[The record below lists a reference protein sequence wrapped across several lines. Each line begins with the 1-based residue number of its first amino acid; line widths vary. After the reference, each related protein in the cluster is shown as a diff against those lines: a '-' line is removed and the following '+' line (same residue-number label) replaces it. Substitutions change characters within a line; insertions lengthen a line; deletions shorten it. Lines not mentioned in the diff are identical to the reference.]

1 MSKKVTNASKH
12 PVAIRLVKRA
22 GASVG
27 FSDGIKPAGAVD
39 DSIELSFNLGG
50 YTPDDGRF
58 VIGTSAT
65 PNIKNP
71 QTYVNNGEQFKI
83 INESNR
89 LLVEADIT
97 THDADPNYS
106 SLTFGIFFRLKNTD
120 GDYVMASP
128 RATQAVVDYKNVKT
142 QVEKTVI
149 KQSVGQWFNDSNYYV
164 PLYLGTLKELLTHW
178 ATTTGIGMPE
188 LKTLG
193 SKAIYNKMDLTV
205 DLPLTSVSI
214 TTVGDFEIG
223 TTVTIEHTY
232 TPAIAKITNVAY
244 SVSDPTIAEFVGA
257 TNQLQIKSMGSVDVT
272 VTLTDNIGNEI
283 STTKTFK
290 TVLDFA
296 PMVASYAVNNSL
308 VSLSVAGYVSP
319 KGYVDWG
326 DGTLEPLTEN
336 TFSHQYVGAGQ
347 RDVTL
352 WVETPTLGLQFV
364 PGNALTEVK
373 QWGDV
378 AFPTV
383 ALAGNTEL
391 IKVPNQIPLGLQRTT
406 SMFEGCVKFNQ
417 SLNGWNVSGIVDMSN
432 MFNGAVAFNG
442 LLDAWDVSKVV
453 AFERMFEG
461 AVSFNRNINTWVM
474 SAARNLT
481 FMFKD
486 AAQYNQPIAAWRL
499 PLTGGA
505 VNVSGMFEGA
515 ISFNQPIVG
524 FINTNVNYLG
534 GMFKGCTNFNQPISG
549 VAFGP
554 DIQIQGMF
562 ENCISFNG
570 SVGNL
575 NGAKP
580 TNLRDV
586 FKGCSNFNQTL
597 VGLDMSECTVAES
610 FLEGC
615 TRFNQA
621 LNDMDVSNLNNATNM
636 FKGCTNF
643 TSDLSDWDVSNLHQ
657 ANGMFS
663 GTTNFDSDLGWWCVS
678 NLQSEPV
685 DFATGSFLARSNY
698 PKWGTCPVRDVTLT
712 IDKDTPFLIV
722 GSTGT
727 MTYTA
732 NKTITEESVVWGSSN
747 PDAVTINAATG
758 EFAVISVGGATITVV
773 VNGIYSTERTY
784 ESVQEITPAVLV
796 VSQHADPL
804 TIRLDSD
811 TSRNG
816 EAYVDW
822 GDGTFDRLTAINS
835 LSKTYTSAGPFN
847 VSIIPSSTVGSGL
860 VINGDGVTALTA
872 FGECDISITSSNLE
886 SVPASLP
893 STVTSFGFQDCV
905 KLNDPNISNWNV
917 NNIKDFSGMFAGA
930 IAFNQ
935 PLDNWVMTQ
944 ATDLSWMFGS
954 EDGVSAFNQNIA
966 GWDVSNVTNLNG
978 MFYNA
983 AAFNQD
989 IGTWSVSKV
998 TKMGDMFH
1006 GAVAMAADLSWW
1018 CVSAFTE
1025 APTDFAT
1032 GSGLTDGNFPYWGT
1046 CPIRTAVATIDSPPV
1061 VTVGDT
1067 FAFSYTLTPAFTPGK
1082 VEWTTTTPSLITL
1095 DVASGIATVI
1105 GDGQANLTV
1114 TVNDKI
1120 VGTKQF
1126 TAMPLFTPFTA
1137 VITGE
1142 SFDLRT
1148 MEGATIVR
1156 LDGVELAPDES
1167 EDTVYDWYTIK
1178 TSVPGSVLTVSPK
1191 DSVSPLESLKLGSG
1205 IGEVTEWCSL
1215 GHIASPEDTKA
1226 PVLFG
1231 RDIVS
1236 VPDYLPVGITNL
1248 TEMFY
1253 GATLFNQPIGN
1264 WDVSNVTDMS
1274 GMFASTVAFNQNLS
1288 TWNTS
1293 NVTTM
1298 AGMFRNANSFN
1309 GDISGWDV
1317 RNVTN
1322 MQLMF
1327 EGAVAFNQP
1336 LNGWNLVSA
1345 TNLHGMFRDA
1355 AVFNQPLNLW
1365 NVSNV
1370 TDMANMFR
1378 NAGMFNQD
1386 LTGWCVTNIT
1396 SKPENFNSE
1405 GAALQS
1411 VNQPF
1416 WGTCPIAGAVVTINL
1431 ASAVDQNST
1440 AQATYELDPAF
1451 TPGKVE
1457 WSTTTP
1463 EILSVDANGLVT
1475 GLAGGVGKV
1484 KVTINQKY
1492 VAENDIT
1499 VNVVVVPEL
1508 IGTTGG
1514 TKLQMFAA
1522 SPMIVAVDGV
1532 VIPAVESEQGP
1543 YGATY
1548 IQYQYNLT
1556 YTDGTPKPFSIKPA
1570 DGGDTLRG
1578 VFIDRGVGVVTT
1590 WDGIVFEK
1598 DPNNLDSNG
1607 AIRFG
1612 ADITSVPATLNPSI
1626 TTTRFMFGGSKLF
1639 NQDISGWNTV
1649 NVVDMAYMFSGAEI
1663 FNHSLDT
1670 WNVSNVTN
1678 MSGMFGAAYA
1688 FDGVIGAW
1696 DTSKVTNMAFMFDN
1710 AIAFNQ
1716 DISGWDVSKVTN
1728 FNSAFNHAVLFN
1740 QPINSW
1746 NPESAVD
1753 MSYMFAYADALNQP
1767 LNDWNVGKVEYMD
1780 GMFRNTTVF
1789 NGAIGN
1795 WNTGSVKS
1803 MTYMFTETPA
1813 FNQPLAG
1820 WDVSKVTN
1828 FNGMFANSPN
1838 FNQPIGN
1845 WNVRSATDMYSIFS
1859 GATLFNQDLS
1869 WWCVTNITSEPPLFA
1884 LGSSLA
1890 TENYPVWGTCPVPA
1904 PSRIMGFKI

>member
-50 YTPDDGRF
+50 YTPDEGRF

-83 INESNR
+83 VNESNR
-89 LLVEADIT
+89 LLIEADIT
-97 THDADPNYS
+97 THDTDPNYS

-120 GDYVMASP
+120 GDYVMSSP

-178 ATTTGIGMPE
+178 ANTTGMGMPE
-188 LKTLG
+188 LQTLG
-193 SKAIYNKMDLTV
+193 SKAIYNKVGLTV
-205 DLPLTSVSI
+205 DLPLTSVTI
-214 TTVGDFEIG
+214 TNVGDFEIG
-223 TTVTIEHTY
+223 TTVAIEHTF
-232 TPAIAKITNVAY
+232 TPAIAKVTNVQY
-244 SVSDPTIAEFVGA
+244 SVSDPTIAEFVGT

-272 VTLTDNIGNEI
+272 VTLTDNIGNEM
-283 STTKTFK
+283 STTKTFN
-290 TVLDFA
+290 TVLDFV
-296 PMVASYAVNNSL
+296 PMIASYTVNNSL
-308 VSLSVAGYVSP
+308 VSLNIAGHVEP
-319 KGYVDWG
+319 TGYVDWG
-326 DGTLEPLTEN
+326 DGTLEPVTTNAL
-336 TFSHQYVGAGQ
+336 SHQYVGAGQ

-352 WVETPTLGLQFV
+352 WVETPILGLQFV
-364 PGNALTEVK
+364 AGNALTEVK

-378 AFPTV
+378 TFPVV
-383 ALAGNTEL
+383 ALTGNTEL
-391 IKVPNQIPLGLQRTT
+391 VKVPNQIPKGLTGAA

-417 SLNGWNVSGIVDMSN
+417 SLNGWDVSGVVNMTN
-432 MFNGAVAFNG
+432 MFKGASIFNG
-442 LLDAWDVSKVV
+442 LIDAWDVSNVV

-481 FMFKD
+481 YMFKG
-486 AAQYNQPIAAWRL
+486 AAQYNQPIDAWRL
-499 PLTGGA
+499 PLTDGT

-515 ISFNQPIVG
+515 TSFNQSIVG
-524 FINTNVNYLG
+524 FVNTNVAYLG
-534 GMFKGCTNFNQPISG
+534 GMFKGCSNFNQPVSG
-549 VAFGP
+549 VAFAA
-554 DIQIQGMF
+554 DAQIQGMF
-562 ENCISFNG
+562 EDCISFNS
-570 SVGNL
+570 SVGNF

-580 TNLRDV
+580 TNLRDL

-615 TRFNQA
+615 ARFNQP

-636 FKGCTNF
+636 FKGCAIF
-643 TSDLSDWDVSNLHQ
+643 TSDLSNWDVSNLHQ
-657 ANGMFS
+657 ANGMFN

-678 NLQSEPV
+678 NLQNEPV

-698 PKWGTCPVRDVTLT
+698 PKWGTCPVRNVSLT
-712 IDKDTPFLIV
+712 IDNETPFLIV

-727 MTYTA
+727 LTYLA
-732 NKTITEESVVWGSSN
+732 NKPITEESVVWSSSN
-747 PDAVTINAATG
+747 PSAVTIIETTG
-758 EFAVISVGGATITVV
+758 EYVVITAGGATITVT
-773 VNGIYSTERTY
+773 VNGIYTTTRTY
-784 ESVQEITPAVLV
+784 EAVPAITPAVMV
-796 VSQHADPL
+796 VAQHADPL

-811 TSRNG
+811 TTRTS

-822 GDGTFDRLTAINS
+822 GDGTFDRLTSINS
-835 LSKTYTSAGPFN
+835 VSKTYTTAGPFN
-847 VSIIPSSTVGSGL
+847 VSVIPSSPIGSGL

-893 STVTSFGFQDCV
+893 SNVTSFGFQDCV

-917 NNIKDFSGMFAGA
+917 SNIKNFSGMFAGA

-954 EDGVSAFNQNIA
+954 EDGVGAFNQNIA

-989 IGTWSVSKV
+989 IGAWSVSKV
-998 TKMGDMFH
+998 TDMGDMFH

-1046 CPIRTAVATIDSPPV
+1046 CPIRTAVATIDSPQLV
-1061 VTVGDT
+1061 NVGDT

-1082 VEWTTTTPSLITL
+1082 VEWTTTTPSLVTL

-1148 MEGATIVR
+1148 MVGATIVR

-1167 EDTVYDWYTIK
+1167 EDAVYDRYTVMP
-1178 TSVPGSVLTVSPK
+1178 SVPGSVLTVSPK
-1191 DSVSPLESLKLGSG
+1191 DSVSPLASLRLGSG

-1215 GHIASPEDTKA
+1215 GHVASPEDTKS

-1264 WDVSNVTDMS
+1264 WDVSNVT
-1274 GMFASTVAFNQNLS
+1274 
-1288 TWNTS
+1288 
-1293 NVTTM
+1293 TM

-1327 EGAVAFNQP
+1327 EGAVAFNQPIASWDVSSVTIMEHMFATTLAFDQP

-1416 WGTCPIAGAVVTINL
+1416 WGTCPIAGAVVTIN
-1431 ASAVDQNST
+1431 VPPT
-1440 AQATYELDPAF
+1440 ANVEDTIPLSYVLTPEF
-1451 TPGKVE
+1451 TAGKVV

-1463 EILSVDANGLVT
+1463 DLVLIDTVENTLLIVDHGEIELT
-1475 GLAGGVGKV
+1475 
-1484 KVTINQKY
+1484 VTINNKITSTTTIV
-1492 VAENDIT
+1492 VAAPKAPFT
-1499 VNVVVVPEL
+1499 ATTT
-1508 IGTTGG
+1508 GTTLAMAAPEN
-1514 TKLQMFAA
+1514 TVKLF
-1522 SPMIVAVDGV
+1522 VDGV
-1532 VIPAVESEQGP
+1532 EVVPTGTGWSYYYTNLGSEGMTVTVVPVTPSTPLGDFTFDNGISAVTNWGEGF
-1543 YGATY
+1543 
-1548 IQYQYNLT
+1548 
-1556 YTDGTPKPFSIKPA
+1556 KPNAS
-1570 DGGDTLRG
+1570 
-1578 VFIDRGVGVVTT
+1578 
-1590 WDGIVFEK
+1590 
-1598 DPNNLDSNG
+1598 
-1607 AIRFG
+1607 IRFG
-1612 ADITSVPATLNPSI
+1612 TDLVSVPDHAPPGLKSLNS
-1626 TTTRFMFGGSKLF
+1626 LF
-1639 NQDISGWNTV
+1639 N
-1649 NVVDMAYMFSGAEI
+1649 
-1663 FNHSLDT
+1663 
-1670 WNVSNVTN
+1670 
-1678 MSGMFGAAYA
+1678 
-1688 FDGVIGAW
+1688 
-1696 DTSKVTNMAFMFDN
+1696 
-1710 AIAFNQ
+1710 
-1716 DISGWDVSKVTN
+1716 
-1728 FNSAFNHAVLFN
+1728 
-1740 QPINSW
+1740 
-1746 NPESAVD
+1746 
-1753 MSYMFAYADALNQP
+1753 
-1767 LNDWNVGKVEYMD
+1767 
-1780 GMFRNTTVF
+1780 
-1789 NGAIGN
+1789 
-1795 WNTGSVKS
+1795 GS
-1803 MTYMFTETPA
+1803 PA
-1813 FNQPLAG
+1813 FNDPNVVN
-1820 WDVSKVTN
+1820 WDMSGITN
-1828 FNGMFANSPN
+1828 TGYMFLGAAA

-1845 WNVRSATDMYSIFS
+1845 WKFDSVTNMDGMFS
-1859 GATLFNQDLS
+1859 GTTAFNQDLTG
-1869 WWCVTNITSEPPLFA
+1869 WCVTNITATPSDFGTDSA
-1884 LGSSLA
+1884 LIPA
-1890 TENYPVWGTCPVPA
+1890 NYPVWGTCPVPA